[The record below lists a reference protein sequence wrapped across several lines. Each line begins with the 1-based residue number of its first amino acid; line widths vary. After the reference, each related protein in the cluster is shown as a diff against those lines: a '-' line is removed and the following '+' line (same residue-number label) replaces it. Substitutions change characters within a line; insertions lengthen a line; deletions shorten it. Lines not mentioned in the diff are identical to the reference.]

1 MKKLLMIILLAF
13 TALNSNASTVSNII
27 DSATATT
34 KSIVNSTVN
43 GVTDAVHYTDTSSN
57 FRLLIQKGESMV
69 LFLAESFKTSA
80 KYVLYII
87 GKKYFL
93 MGIYAWVLVVFG
105 IIVSIVSIV
114 KLNNN
119 LKQWVEEYEAL
130 PIILFIVTLMF
141 SIACVSMNLQNAI
154 NYTFNPQ
161 YYVLQ
166 EVIEM
171 VKTLKQ

>member
-1 MKKLLMIILLAF
+1 MLLAF
-13 TALNSNASTVSNII
+13 IALNSNASTVSNLI

-34 KSIVNSTVN
+34 KSVITSTAN

-69 LFLAESFKTSA
+69 IFLAESFKTSA
-80 KYVLYII
+80 KYVLHII

-93 MGIYAWVLVVFG
+93 MGIYAWLAVLGGIILLFFG
-105 IIVSIVSIV
+105 ISRFY
-114 KLNNN
+114 KLDFKKLTDDDTPLSVVYFFTGLTGLLFGVFLITNN
-119 LKQWVEEYEAL
+119 LQD
-130 PIILFIVTLMF
+130 
-141 SIACVSMNLQNAI
+141 AI
-154 NYTFNPQ
+154 NYTFNPE

-166 EVIEM
+166 EVIDM